1 MSITLEQLSAKMRQ
15 GEQVPLQQT
24 AQIVLTLSIPSILQQ
39 IVVTAMEYI
48 DAAMVGHIGASAT
61 ASIGIVSSSTW
72 LLHGM
77 LAGLYMSFSIQV
89 AQYLGAD
96 RQEDARG
103 VLRQSMLFNLFVGLA
118 AAAFGIGISR
128 YLPGWLGA
136 DPALQADASA
146 YFAIWAASLPFAMA
160 MGTYSSMLRS
170 TGDALTPG
178 LISVL
183 TCILDAIFNY
193 VLINPTRTILL
204 AGHSITVFGFG
215 WGVPHWALRC
225 PMWWAAC
232 WLWHCCCSGTVCCA
246 SAAPAPGASQRPAC
260 RTCGRW
266 VRRWPP
272 SVRRCRRRRCCWCA
286 SCPGWALPPL
296 RPTAWA

>member
-103 VLRQSMLFNLFVGLA
+103 VLRQSMLSARVAGCRPFPAGGCLGLFCH
-118 AAAFGIGISR
+118 
-128 YLPGWLGA
+128 LGGC
-136 DPALQADASA
+136 PAL
-146 YFAIWAASLPFAMA
+146 YHGHRHLLLHAAL
-160 MGTYSSMLRS
+160 
-170 TGDALTPG
+170 
-178 LISVL
+178 
-183 TCILDAIFNY
+183 
-193 VLINPTRTILL
+193 
-204 AGHSITVFGFG
+204 
-215 WGVPHWALRC
+215 HW
-225 PMWWAAC
+225 
-232 WLWHCCCSGTVCCA
+232 
-246 SAAPAPGASQRPAC
+246 
-260 RTCGRW
+260 
-266 VRRWPP
+266 
-272 SVRRCRRRRCCWCA
+272 
-286 SCPGWALPPL
+286 
-296 RPTAWA
+296 

>member
-1 MSITLEQLSAKMRQ
+1 MSIALEQLSAKMRQ

-128 YLPGWLGA
+128 LAGGRPGPAGGCLGLFCHLGGF
-136 DPALQADASA
+136 PALCHGHGHLL
-146 YFAIWAASLPFAMA
+146 FHAAFH
-160 MGTYSSMLRS
+160 R
-170 TGDALTPG
+170 
-178 LISVL
+178 
-183 TCILDAIFNY
+183 
-193 VLINPTRTILL
+193 
-204 AGHSITVFGFG
+204 
-215 WGVPHWALRC
+215 
-225 PMWWAAC
+225 
-232 WLWHCCCSGTVCCA
+232 
-246 SAAPAPGASQRPAC
+246 
-260 RTCGRW
+260 
-266 VRRWPP
+266 
-272 SVRRCRRRRCCWCA
+272 
-286 SCPGWALPPL
+286 
-296 RPTAWA
+296 